1 MIHSKLKKRA
11 FNKAALLGFILPLL
25 TVACQSEKETDITVY
40 KVQKGTFQIEIT
52 EEGDVDA
59 TKSININTPNLS
71 SWRYG
76 NLKISS
82 LVTDGS
88 KVEKGDTV
96 VTFDPTE
103 VNRAIVESESTL
115 EINQAEL
122 ERTQAQH
129 ESEVKD
135 LMSDYE
141 VTRINKEIS
150 QIKFENSDYYSEIE
164 RKKIKLNLEKAEIEL
179 DKALEQ
185 IENRKKIQREEISQK
200 KLSIEQAKSQLEEA
214 KQTLNELI
222 LVTRSPGIVIVAE
235 NWSTNA
241 KYQVG
246 DQCWSGQPLVQLPD
260 LSQLKATVKINEVDI
275 SKISKGLKV
284 EIRPDAYSGQVYRGE
299 VVSVANLAVNKE
311 RNSDIKVFPVE
322 ILITDLTDRKLMP
335 GLTVSC
341 KIIIDEIKDVLSVP
355 LEAIFSEL
363 EQDYVYVRAGG
374 KFKRKD
380 VKTSLTN
387 NDFVIV
393 EEGIDE
399 GDEVALVNPYSEDE
413 DEKAET
419 AKN

>member
-1 MIHSKLKKRA
+1 MIQLKLIKQPVRA
-11 FNKAALLGFILPLL
+11 RQLLWLMLPFLAL
-25 TVACQSEKETDITVY
+25 ACQSENEQEISVY
-40 KVQKGTFQIEIT
+40 KVENGTFQIEIT

-59 TKSININTPNLS
+59 TNSINISTPNLS

-82 LVTDGS
+82 LVLDGS

-96 VTFDPTE
+96 VTFDPSE
-103 VNRAIVESESTL
+103 VNKAIVESESTL

-129 ESEVKD
+129 ESEIKD
-135 LMSDYE
+135 LMSDYQ

-164 RKKIKLNLEKAEIEL
+164 RKKIKLNLDKAEIEL
-179 DKALEQ
+179 EKALEQ
-185 IENRKKIQREEISQK
+185 IENRKKIQHEEISQK
-200 KLSIEQAKSQLEEA
+200 KLAIEQAQSQLEEA

-222 LVTRSPGIVIVAE
+222 LVSRSPGIVIISN
-235 NWSTNA
+235 NWSTDN

-246 DQCWSGQPLVQLPD
+246 DQCWPGQPLVQLPD
-260 LSQLKATVKINEVDI
+260 LSELKATVKINEVDI
-275 SKISKGLKV
+275 SKIKKGLNV
-284 EIRPDAYSGQVYRGE
+284 EIRPDAYSGQLYQGE

-322 ILITDLTDRKLMP
+322 VLITDLNDAKLMP

-341 KIIIDEIKDVLSVP
+341 KIIIDEINNVMFVP
-355 LEAIFSEL
+355 LEAIFSEM
-363 EQDYVYVRAGG
+363 EQDYVFIKSGG
-374 KFKRKD
+374 SFKRRD

-387 NDFVIV
+387 NDYVII
-393 EEGIDE
+393 EEGLDE
-399 GDEVALVNPYSEDE
+399 GDEPALIDPFASKQE
-413 DEKAET
+413 EKDKT
-419 AKN
+419 AKK

>member
-1 MIHSKLKKRA
+1 MK
-11 FNKAALLGFILPLL
+11 NKPPFKITNILWLML
-25 TVACQSEKETDITVY
+25 TVFAFSCSSKNGKEISVY
-40 KVQKGTFQIEIT
+40 KAQKGTFQIEIT
-52 EEGDVDA
+52 EEGDVNA
-59 TKSININTPNLS
+59 TNSINISTPNLS

-96 VTFDPTE
+96 VTFDPSE
-103 VNRAIVESESTL
+103 VNKAIVESESSL

-129 ESEVKD
+129 ESEIKD
-135 LMSDYE
+135 LMSDYQI
-141 VTRINKEIS
+141 TKINKEIS

-179 DKALEQ
+179 EKALEQ
-185 IENRKKIQREEISQK
+185 IENRKKIQREEIAQK
-200 KLSIEQAKSQLEEA
+200 KLSIEQARSQLEES

-222 LVTRSPGIVIVAE
+222 LVSQNPGIVIIAE

-241 KYQVG
+241 KYQIG

-260 LSQLKATVKINEVDI
+260 LSELKATVKINEVDI
-275 SKISKGLKV
+275 SKIKKGLKV
-284 EIRPDAYSGQVYRGE
+284 EIRPDAFSGQIYHGK

-322 ILITDLTDRKLMP
+322 VLITDSTDNKLMP

-341 KIIIDEIKDVLSVP
+341 KIIIDEINDVMFVP
-355 LEAIFSEL
+355 LEAVFSEMG
-363 EQDYVYVRAGG
+363 QDYVYVKSGG
-374 KFKRKD
+374 KFKRQD
-380 VKTSLTN
+380 IKTAQSN

-393 EEGIDE
+393 EEGLEE
-399 GDEVALVNPYSEDE
+399 GDEVALVDPFAVEEDSNT
-413 DEKAET
+413 KT
-419 AKN
+419 AKNKDV